1 MVGDGV
7 VSSSVARCAAGGA
20 GVVTIVALE
29 ALTFGLGHMVRAA
42 AKAGERLCLLTGVR
56 EIYRHEL
63 SRLSLEVMD
72 VDTTD
77 IAACAAVLKEIP
89 DLHGLINS
97 TDTWFLPGAELTAQ
111 FGLPGRTVASAQF
124 LRDKRK
130 VRQRLHERGLSPAPG
145 DTLPAVLKD
154 SAGTSSRNV
163 WIVRTPEEL
172 QAARDATK
180 DLKGELFAEPLFIG
194 PLYSAETITWDG
206 RTRLLGVLSRQVT
219 GVREDAA
226 AFPVAL
232 PPEESAEITNWVSRV
247 LDAVEYGQ
255 GFAHIEFVFT
265 VDGPRLVEINP
276 RLGGAL
282 VGEAL
287 CRNLRTN
294 VYESMI
300 DMALGRPPG
309 LLDHADLTGPAVAF
323 ALVYPTETGVLAR
336 IEGVDELAAYPGK
349 PEWYPT
355 KAVGDRID
363 HLTDQRGCVGI
374 VLTEGPTAELAMHRA
389 LAAAAVVSPSAE
401 SDDPEVCTPLG

>member
-1 MVGDGV
+1 M
-7 VSSSVARCAAGGA
+7 
-20 GVVTIVALE
+20 TIVALE
-29 ALTFGLGHMVRAA
+29 ALTFGLGHMARAV

-63 SRLSLEVMD
+63 SQLSLDVID

-77 IAACAAVLKEIP
+77 TAACAAVLKEIP

-97 TDTWFLPGAELTAQ
+97 TDTWFVPGAELTAQ

-124 LRDKRK
+124 LRDKLK
-130 VRQRLHERGLSPAPG
+130 VRQRLHEHGLSPAPG
-145 DTLPAVLKD
+145 NTLPAVLKD

-163 WIVRTPEEL
+163 WLVRTGEQL
-172 QAARDATK
+172 QAALDEAASS
-180 DLKGELFAEPLFIG
+180 DLKGRLFAEPLFAG
-194 PLYSAETITWDG
+194 PVYSAETITWEG
-206 RTRLLGVLSRQVT
+206 QTRLLGVLSRHVT

-226 AFPVAL
+226 AFPVAF
-232 PPEESAEITNWVSRV
+232 PQEVQAELAWWVSRV
-247 LDAVEYGQ
+247 LDAVEYEQ

-265 VDGPRLVEINP
+265 VDGPQLVEINP
-276 RLGGAL
+276 RIGGAL

-287 CRNLRTN
+287 CRTLGVN

-300 DMALGRPPG
+300 DMALGKAPG
-309 LLDHADLTGPAVAF
+309 LLEHAEATGPAVAF
-323 ALVYPTETGVLAR
+323 ALVYPTEQGILETIDGL
-336 IEGVDELAAYPGK
+336 DQLAAYPGT

-389 LAAAAVVSPSAE
+389 MAAAAAVSPSAKSGVPTSE
-401 SDDPEVCTPLG
+401 PN